1 MFTENLREAFRTV
14 SFGRRLFLRLYA
26 LLKFPIAPIYGGFP
40 VKMITHLGKPIPYDE
55 NLTPEQLQTKVNNI
69 NFTKKKKKTCLHVI
83 LKRRLR

>member
-55 NLTPEQLQTKVNNI
+55 NLTPEQLQTKVNI
-69 NFTKKKKKTCLHVI
+69 NFTKKKEACLHVI
-83 LKRRLR
+83 LKIRLR